1 MLTAHE
7 LIGFMPPA
15 LSAEILQ
22 FTFDTDREMY
32 RAILG
37 SVAEARKL
45 RPQFLERKPRV
56 ERDAGIISYLAKP
69 RLDGAAQSLL
79 RYWLVKKHTP
89 MLITFLDAMGIP
101 HKDGTVDDLPETIDA
116 AKLATAV
123 DQLLAVYP
131 REVVAVYLNAFY
143 TMNGIFWEP
152 LRRMLE
158 GDPRLQI
165 AG

>member
-22 FTFDTDREMY
+22 FTYDTDRDMY
-32 RAILG
+32 RAVLG
-37 SVAEARKL
+37 AVAEARKL
-45 RPQFLERKPRV
+45 RPQFLERKPRA
-56 ERDAGIISYLAKP
+56 ERDVEIISFLSKP
-69 RLDGAAQSLL
+69 RLDGAAQNLL

-89 MLITFLDAMGIP
+89 MLITFLDALGIP
-101 HKDGTVDDLPETIDA
+101 HKDGTVEDLPETVDA
-116 AKLATAV
+116 AKLNTAV
-123 DQLLAVYP
+123 DQLLGQYP

-143 TMNGIFWEP
+143 TMNGIYWEP

-158 GDPRLQI
+158 GDTRLQV